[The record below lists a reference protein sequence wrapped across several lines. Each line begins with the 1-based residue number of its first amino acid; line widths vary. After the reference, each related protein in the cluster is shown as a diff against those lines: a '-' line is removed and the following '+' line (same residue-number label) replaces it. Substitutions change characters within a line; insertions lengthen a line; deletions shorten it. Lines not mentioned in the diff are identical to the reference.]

1 MTKKDYEIIAQAI
14 NEAMVVD
21 HDEAMVDHDEF
32 YHVNNVVVG
41 IATALERENPRFNK
55 EKFLKAAWCTL

>member
-14 NEAMVVD
+14 NEAMVGHDVD
-21 HDEAMVDHDEF
+21 HDDRLF

-41 IATALERENPRFNK
+41 IADALERENPHFNK

>member
-14 NEAMVVD
+14 NEAMVD
-21 HDEAMVDHDEF
+21 HDDRLF
-32 YHVNNVVVG
+32 YHVYNVVMG